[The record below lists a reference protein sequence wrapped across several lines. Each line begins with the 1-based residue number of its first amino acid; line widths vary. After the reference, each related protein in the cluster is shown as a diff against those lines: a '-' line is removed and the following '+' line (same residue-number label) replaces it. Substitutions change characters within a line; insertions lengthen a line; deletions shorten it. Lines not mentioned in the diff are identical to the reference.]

1 MTGAPAE
8 TWRKFRFATAPI
20 WARALSVLGAVIAAE
35 RASGFLP
42 LTKASS
48 RLVGF
53 ARWIP
58 RGLMIGS
65 VLLWI
70 AIVIGAVAS
79 VGATAPNAGD
89 IAGMLV
95 FVGLLLLVGGLV
107 GRFVAMPL
115 ICPRGRVTVPPGYR
129 DKLVELRNV
138 HPAFVATVMQI
149 HLERVQ
155 QANVPLPPMSN

>member
-1 MTGAPAE
+1 
-8 TWRKFRFATAPI
+8 
-20 WARALSVLGAVIAAE
+20 
-35 RASGFLP
+35 
-42 LTKASS
+42 
-48 RLVGF
+48 
-53 ARWIP
+53 
-58 RGLMIGS
+58 MIGS

-95 FVGLLLLVGGLV
+95 FVGVLLLIGGLV

-115 ICPRGRVTVPPGYR
+115 ICPRGKVTVPPGYR

-149 HLERVQ
+149 HQARVQ
-155 QANVPLPPMSN
+155 QANVPLPPGSN